1 MWRIF
6 NVQFIN
12 SFDAMLSPKWFNAF
26 LWKVLWFI
34 SFHHADLF
42 SDVRKRDITFE
53 EMNVLKSPKA
63 KYETINE
70 NLYPVLPLLSIS
82 TLISHALE
90 FRVALKNKEFF
101 PLLRLD
107 ESQEEIFLSELLRM
121 TISQCVFIGLVL
133 WQRCAPYYVFHCFA
147 RIIWVHISYFL
158 SSSIFYLLVI
168 EPLVHWLT
176 SLSVFC

>member
-1 MWRIF
+1 
-6 NVQFIN
+6 
-12 SFDAMLSPKWFNAF
+12 
-26 LWKVLWFI
+26 
-34 SFHHADLF
+34 
-42 SDVRKRDITFE
+42 
-53 EMNVLKSPKA
+53 MNVLKSPKA

-147 RIIWVHISYFL
+147 RII
-158 SSSIFYLLVI
+158 
-168 EPLVHWLT
+168 
-176 SLSVFC
+176 